1 MSKLENLL
9 KIVKSVESTH
19 RGVGVPLSF
28 NVLSILAGQSV
39 FDVAS
44 SGSCKTHMIYSI
56 IEAMKSFPRVKIDNW
71 NSMTYYELLE
81 RIGVQ
86 TNLDLLWTVEEW
98 SMLSPYHQDLLMA
111 IASKVQTDKNFE
123 RLVSKGGFTAQ
134 IKLTNCNLMIL
145 ICIQPYK
152 FRKLMK
158 ESDSWNSMASDRF
171 IKFPLINGIRESTKK
186 DPPRFELP
194 DSIYQSKSM
203 EQRPNPILVR
213 LFDNHLTQSRSELA
227 AIHYQEAWCRMNE
240 RDYFTDVDAIQFSA
254 LYSVYLE
261 LYPLMIKS
269 VDPDQEESFY
279 TGPFRIIEHFMKHF
293 GESQT
298 VQDVEDAFHMVNID
312 EEKKMSERTI
322 YRHLRVL
329 ESKGIIS
336 RNSPDYSLS
345 PRYTKYF
352 DNYRENWK

>member
-1 MSKLENLL
+1 M
-9 KIVKSVESTH
+9 
-19 RGVGVPLSF
+19 PLSF

-44 SGSCKTHMIYSI
+44 SGRGKTHMIYSI
-56 IEAMKSFPRVKIDNW
+56 IEALGHLANLKIDNW

-81 RIGVQ
+81 RIGQ
-86 TNLDLLWTVEEW
+86 QANKDLLWTVEEW

-111 IASKVQTDKNFE
+111 IAAKVQTDKNFE

-134 IKLTNCNLMIL
+134 IKLVNCNLMIL

-152 FRKLMK
+152 FRKLMR

-171 IKFPLINGIRESTKK
+171 IKFPLINALQKETKK
-186 DPPRFELP
+186 VPPKFELP
-194 DSIYQSKSM
+194 ISVFQPKSFDFK
-203 EQRPNPILVR
+203 PNPILTR
-213 LFDNHLTQSRSELA
+213 LFEHHLTTGRAELA
-227 AIHYQEAWCRMNE
+227 SIRYQEAWCRVN
-240 RDYFTDVDAIQFSA
+240 DLVYFGEVEAIQFSA
-254 LYSVYLE
+254 LYSIYLE

-293 GESQT
+293 GTSQT
-298 VQDVEDAFHMVNID
+298 VQNVEDAFHMVSID

-329 ESKGIIS
+329 ESKGILVK
-336 RNSPDYSLS
+336 NSPDYTLS
-345 PRYTKYF
+345 PRYTRYF
-352 DNYRENWK
+352 ENYRENLK